1 MMREFTM
8 KRKNLTAALL
18 AFAMAVGNLTTG
30 SGLVSYA
37 NDGGVTFALGDTS
50 GDSIVDAKDASEILA
65 EYSRLSTSQEGYFK
79 GSRAEAA
86 DVNKDGK
93 IDSSDASDVLRFY
106 SYVSTGGD
114 KDFAAYL
121 AAPKQSETGTATT
134 TTATAAAPADTTTAS
149 AVTSTAVSA
158 PETVSTTA
166 AATTEAPASTTATA
180 AAPDK
185 VSEIRLSNT
194 ECSVEVDEGKLSATV
209 TMFPLTATDRRE
221 IWISSDES
229 VATVDSQGW
238 VTGKS
243 EGSCV
248 ITVVSANNPD
258 VKATVELTVT
268 DTKKVKEIRL
278 DRTALTLEVGMGALS
293 ANVTML
299 PATAT
304 DKREIWSSSDEN
316 VAVVDNVGWVIAKA
330 EGTATITV
338 QSANNPDVKATVEV
352 TVTGGTT
359 TISETTSTADTTTVT
374 TSAETATTVAS
385 TVTESA
391 TASTEATTAE
401 TTTTAAST
409 TEPSTTTVSTTLDAS
424 RVSAIELSVTS
435 IELSVGEMGI
445 SYVTMLPK
453 TALNKN
459 EIWTSNDPKVATV
472 DLYGN
477 ISAVSVGE
485 CVVTVRSADNLDVKA
500 DVSVKVFPK
509 DKVRKINLTSTE
521 LEIELGNKAISFVT
535 MLPATA
541 ANKDELWVSS
551 DTSIATV
558 DNLGWITSKSVGEC
572 VVTVYS
578 VDNPDVKAEI
588 KVKVVPTDAPEN
600 VPIESYIVEE
610 DSDEDRI
617 AFCTPFPVNGKG
629 RFTLEY
635 IISYEDETQRRTT
648 SLLTVPA
655 LNSYTTYFKTD
666 RGDFKI
672 SVLLHNEDN
681 GKSQSVGSYEF
692 TVSTQSFKAINEDIK
707 YAFYSVDGLTANQNA
722 K

>member
-1 MMREFTM
+1 M
-8 KRKNLTAALL
+8 KRKNLTAVLL
-18 AFAMAVGNLTTG
+18 AFAMAAANLTTG
-30 SGLVSYA
+30 TGLVSYA

-50 GDSIVDAKDASEILA
+50 GDSTVDAKDASEILA

-114 KDFAAYL
+114 LDLAAYL

-134 TTATAAAPADTTTAS
+134 TSTTATAPANTTTAS
-149 AVTSTAVSA
+149 AVTSTASSA
-158 PETVSTTA
+158 PATASTTT
-166 AATTEAPASTTATA
+166 AATTEAPASTTVTA
-180 AAPDK
+180 ADPDK
-185 VSEIRLSNT
+185 VSEIRLSNK
-194 ECSVEVDEGKLSATV
+194 ECSVEVGEGKLSANV
-209 TMFPLTATDRRE
+209 TMFPLTASDKRE
-221 IWISSDES
+221 IWISSDEK
-229 VATVDSQGW
+229 VAAVDSQGW

-243 EGSCV
+243 EGSCT

-278 DRTALTLEVGMGALS
+278 DRTEFTLEVGMGALS

-299 PATAT
+299 PATVT
-304 DKREIWSSSDEN
+304 DKREIWSSSDES
-316 VAVVDNVGWVIAKA
+316 VAIVDNVGWVIAKSA
-330 EGTATITV
+330 GTATITV

-352 TVTGGTT
+352 TVTSGTT
-359 TISETTSTADTTTVT
+359 SVSATTSAADTTTTVT
-374 TSAETATTVAS
+374 SSETATTA
-385 TVTESA
+385 
-391 TASTEATTAE
+391 
-401 TTTTAAST
+401 AAST
-409 TEPSTTTVSTTLDAS
+409 TEPTTTTAATTLDAS

-459 EIWTSNDPKVATV
+459 EIWSSSDPKIATV
-472 DLYGN
+472 DIFGN
-477 ISAVSVGE
+477 ITAVREGE
-485 CVVTVRSADNLDVKA
+485 CTITVRSADNLDVKA
-500 DVSVKVFPK
+500 DVSVKVFPAN
-509 DKVRKINLTSTE
+509 KVRKINLTATE
-521 LEIELGNKAISFVT
+521 FEIELGKKAISYVT

-558 DNLGWITSKSVGEC
+558 DDMGWITSKSAGEC

-588 KVKVVPTDAPEN
+588 KVKVVSADAP
-600 VPIESYIVEE
+600 
-610 DSDEDRI
+610 
-617 AFCTPFPVNGKG
+617 
-629 RFTLEY
+629 
-635 IISYEDETQRRTT
+635 
-648 SLLTVPA
+648 
-655 LNSYTTYFKTD
+655 
-666 RGDFKI
+666 
-672 SVLLHNEDN
+672 
-681 GKSQSVGSYEF
+681 
-692 TVSTQSFKAINEDIK
+692 
-707 YAFYSVDGLTANQNA
+707 
-722 K
+722 

>member
-1 MMREFTM
+1 M
-8 KRKNLTAALL
+8 KRKNLTAVLL
-18 AFAMAVGNLTTG
+18 AFAMAAANLTTG
-30 SGLVSYA
+30 TGLVSYA

-50 GDSIVDAKDASEILA
+50 GDSTVDAKDASEILA

-114 KDFAAYL
+114 LDLAAYL
-121 AAPKQSETGTATT
+121 ADPKQSETGTATT
-134 TTATAAAPADTTTAS
+134 TSTTATAPANTTTAS
-149 AVTSTAVSA
+149 AVTSTASSA
-158 PETVSTTA
+158 PATASTTT
-166 AATTEAPASTTATA
+166 AATTEAPASTTVTA

-185 VSEIRLSNT
+185 VSEIRLSNK
-194 ECSVEVDEGKLSATV
+194 ECSVEVGEDKLSANV
-209 TMFPLTATDRRE
+209 TMFPLTASDKRE
-221 IWISSDES
+221 IWISSDEK

-243 EGSCV
+243 EGSCT

-278 DRTALTLEVGMGALS
+278 DRTEFTLEVGMGALS

-299 PATAT
+299 PATVT
-304 DKREIWSSSDEN
+304 DKREIWSSSDES
-316 VAVVDNVGWVIAKA
+316 VAIVDNVGWVIAKSA
-330 EGTATITV
+330 GTATITV

-352 TVTGGTT
+352 TVTSGTT
-359 TISETTSTADTTTVT
+359 SVSATTSAADTTTT
-374 TSAETATTVAS
+374 ATSSETATTAAS
-385 TVTESA
+385 TAAESA
-391 TASTEATTAE
+391 TTA
-401 TTTTAAST
+401 AAST
-409 TEPSTTTVSTTLDAS
+409 TEPTTTTAATTLDAS

-459 EIWTSNDPKVATV
+459 EIWSSSDPKIATV
-472 DLYGN
+472 DIYGN
-477 ISAVSVGE
+477 ITAVREGE
-485 CVVTVRSADNLDVKA
+485 CTITVRSADNLDVKA
-500 DVSVKVFPK
+500 DVSVKVFPAN
-509 DKVRKINLTSTE
+509 KVRKINLTATE
-521 LEIELGNKAISFVT
+521 FEIELGKKAISYVT

-558 DNLGWITSKSVGEC
+558 DDMGWITSKSAGEC

-588 KVKVVPTDAPEN
+588 KVKVVSADAPEDA
-600 VPIESYIVEE
+600 PTESCIVDESSDD
-610 DSDEDRI
+610 DSI
-617 AFCTPFPVNGKG
+617 AFRTPFPVNGKG

-635 IISYEDETQRRTT
+635 IITYGDETLHRTT
-648 SLLTVPA
+648 SILTVPA
-655 LNSYTTYFKTD
+655 LRSYTTYFKTD
-666 RGDFKI
+666 RGDFK
-672 SVLLHNEDN
+672 VTLLLHNPDN
-681 GKSQSVGSYEF
+681 GKSQSIGSYEF
-692 TVSTQSFKAINEDIK
+692 TVSPQSLKVVSEDIR
-707 YAFYSVDGLTANQNA
+707 YAFYSVDGLAANPS

>member
-1 MMREFTM
+1 MMRELTM
-8 KRKNLTAALL
+8 KRKNLTAVLL
-18 AFAMAVGNLTTG
+18 AFAMAAANLTTG
-30 SGLVSYA
+30 TGLVSYA

-50 GDSIVDAKDASEILA
+50 GDSTVDAKDASEILA

-114 KDFAAYL
+114 LDLAAYL

-134 TTATAAAPADTTTAS
+134 TSTTATAPANTTTAS
-149 AVTSTAVSA
+149 AVTSTASSA
-158 PETVSTTA
+158 PATASTTT
-166 AATTEAPASTTATA
+166 AATTEAPASTTVTA
-180 AAPDK
+180 ADPDK
-185 VSEIRLSNT
+185 VSEIRLSNK
-194 ECSVEVDEGKLSATV
+194 ECSVEVGEGKLSANV
-209 TMFPLTATDRRE
+209 TMFPLTASDKRE
-221 IWISSDES
+221 IWISSDEK
-229 VATVDSQGW
+229 VAAVDSQGW

-243 EGSCV
+243 EGSCT

-278 DRTALTLEVGMGALS
+278 DRTEFTLEVGMGALS

-299 PATAT
+299 PATVT
-304 DKREIWSSSDEN
+304 DKREIWSSSDES
-316 VAVVDNVGWVIAKA
+316 VAIVDNVGWVIAKSA
-330 EGTATITV
+330 GTATITV

-352 TVTGGTT
+352 TVTSGTT
-359 TISETTSTADTTTVT
+359 SVSATTSAADTTTTVT
-374 TSAETATTVAS
+374 SSETATTA
-385 TVTESA
+385 
-391 TASTEATTAE
+391 
-401 TTTTAAST
+401 AAST
-409 TEPSTTTVSTTLDAS
+409 TEPTTTTAATTLDAS

-459 EIWTSNDPKVATV
+459 EIWSSSDPKIATV
-472 DLYGN
+472 DIFGN
-477 ISAVSVGE
+477 ITAVREGE
-485 CVVTVRSADNLDVKA
+485 CTITVRSADNLDVKA
-500 DVSVKVFPK
+500 DVSVKVFPAN
-509 DKVRKINLTSTE
+509 KVRKINLTATE
-521 LEIELGNKAISFVT
+521 FEIELGKKAISYVT

-558 DNLGWITSKSVGEC
+558 DDMGWITSKSAGEC

-588 KVKVVPTDAPEN
+588 KVKVVSADAP
-600 VPIESYIVEE
+600 
-610 DSDEDRI
+610 
-617 AFCTPFPVNGKG
+617 
-629 RFTLEY
+629 
-635 IISYEDETQRRTT
+635 
-648 SLLTVPA
+648 
-655 LNSYTTYFKTD
+655 
-666 RGDFKI
+666 
-672 SVLLHNEDN
+672 
-681 GKSQSVGSYEF
+681 
-692 TVSTQSFKAINEDIK
+692 
-707 YAFYSVDGLTANQNA
+707 
-722 K
+722 

>member
-1 MMREFTM
+1 M
-8 KRKNLTAALL
+8 KRKNLTAVLL
-18 AFAMAVGNLTTG
+18 AFAMAAANLTTG
-30 SGLVSYA
+30 TGLVSYA

-50 GDSIVDAKDASEILA
+50 GDSTVDAKDASEILA

-114 KDFAAYL
+114 LDLAAYL

-134 TTATAAAPADTTTAS
+134 TSTTATAPANTTTAS
-149 AVTSTAVSA
+149 AVTSTASSA
-158 PETVSTTA
+158 PATASTTT
-166 AATTEAPASTTATA
+166 AATTEAPASTTVTA
-180 AAPDK
+180 ADPDK
-185 VSEIRLSNT
+185 VSEIRLSNK
-194 ECSVEVDEGKLSATV
+194 ECSVEVGEGKLSANV
-209 TMFPLTATDRRE
+209 TMFPLTASDKRE
-221 IWISSDES
+221 IWISSDEK
-229 VATVDSQGW
+229 VAAVDSQGW

-243 EGSCV
+243 EGSCT

-278 DRTALTLEVGMGALS
+278 DRTEFTLEVGMGALS

-299 PATAT
+299 PATVT
-304 DKREIWSSSDEN
+304 DKREIWSSSDES
-316 VAVVDNVGWVIAKA
+316 VAIVDNVGWVIAKSA
-330 EGTATITV
+330 GTATITV

-352 TVTGGTT
+352 TVTSGTT
-359 TISETTSTADTTTVT
+359 SVSATTSAADTTTTVT
-374 TSAETATTVAS
+374 SSETATTAAAS
-385 TVTESA
+385 TTGP
-391 TASTEATTAE
+391 
-401 TTTTAAST
+401 TTTTAA
-409 TEPSTTTVSTTLDAS
+409 TTLDAS

-459 EIWTSNDPKVATV
+459 EIWSSSDPKIATV
-472 DLYGN
+472 DIFGN
-477 ISAVSVGE
+477 ITAVREGE
-485 CVVTVRSADNLDVKA
+485 CTITVRSADNLDVKA
-500 DVSVKVFPK
+500 DVSVKVFPAN
-509 DKVRKINLTSTE
+509 KVRKINLTATE
-521 LEIELGNKAISFVT
+521 FEIELGKKAISYVT

-558 DNLGWITSKSVGEC
+558 DDMGWITSKSAGEC

-588 KVKVVPTDAPEN
+588 KVKVVSADAP
-600 VPIESYIVEE
+600 
-610 DSDEDRI
+610 
-617 AFCTPFPVNGKG
+617 
-629 RFTLEY
+629 
-635 IISYEDETQRRTT
+635 
-648 SLLTVPA
+648 
-655 LNSYTTYFKTD
+655 
-666 RGDFKI
+666 
-672 SVLLHNEDN
+672 
-681 GKSQSVGSYEF
+681 
-692 TVSTQSFKAINEDIK
+692 
-707 YAFYSVDGLTANQNA
+707 
-722 K
+722 

>member
-1 MMREFTM
+1 M
-8 KRKNLTAALL
+8 KRKNLTAVLL
-18 AFAMAVGNLTTG
+18 AFAMAAANLTTG
-30 SGLVSYA
+30 TGLVSYA

-50 GDSIVDAKDASEILA
+50 GDSTVDAKDASEILA

-114 KDFAAYL
+114 LDLAAYL

-134 TTATAAAPADTTTAS
+134 TSTTATAPANTTTAS
-149 AVTSTAVSA
+149 AVTSTASSA
-158 PETVSTTA
+158 PATASTTT
-166 AATTEAPASTTATA
+166 AATTEAPASTTVTA
-180 AAPDK
+180 ADPDK
-185 VSEIRLSNT
+185 VSEIRLSNK
-194 ECSVEVDEGKLSATV
+194 ECSVEVGEGKLSANV
-209 TMFPLTATDRRE
+209 TMFPLTASDKRE
-221 IWISSDES
+221 IWISSDEK
-229 VATVDSQGW
+229 VAAVDSQGW

-243 EGSCV
+243 EGSCT

-278 DRTALTLEVGMGALS
+278 DRTEFTLEVGMGALS

-299 PATAT
+299 PATVT
-304 DKREIWSSSDEN
+304 DKREIWSSSDES
-316 VAVVDNVGWVIAKA
+316 VAIVDNVGWAIAKSA
-330 EGTATITV
+330 GTATITV

-352 TVTGGTT
+352 TVTSGTT
-359 TISETTSTADTTTVT
+359 SVSATTSAADTTTTVT
-374 TSAETATTVAS
+374 SSETATTA
-385 TVTESA
+385 
-391 TASTEATTAE
+391 
-401 TTTTAAST
+401 AAST
-409 TEPSTTTVSTTLDAS
+409 TEPTTTTAATTLDAS

-459 EIWTSNDPKVATV
+459 EIWSSSDPKIATV
-472 DLYGN
+472 DIFGN
-477 ISAVSVGE
+477 ITAVREGE
-485 CVVTVRSADNLDVKA
+485 CTITVRSADNLDVKA
-500 DVSVKVFPK
+500 DVSVKVFPAN
-509 DKVRKINLTSTE
+509 KVRKINLTATE
-521 LEIELGNKAISFVT
+521 FEIELGKKAISYVT

-558 DNLGWITSKSVGEC
+558 DDMGWITSKSAGEC

-588 KVKVVPTDAPEN
+588 KVKVVSADAP
-600 VPIESYIVEE
+600 
-610 DSDEDRI
+610 
-617 AFCTPFPVNGKG
+617 
-629 RFTLEY
+629 
-635 IISYEDETQRRTT
+635 
-648 SLLTVPA
+648 
-655 LNSYTTYFKTD
+655 
-666 RGDFKI
+666 
-672 SVLLHNEDN
+672 
-681 GKSQSVGSYEF
+681 
-692 TVSTQSFKAINEDIK
+692 
-707 YAFYSVDGLTANQNA
+707 
-722 K
+722 